1 MSRAVNLRPN
11 APLLFFVVLLA
22 AALPYFI
29 NLGQSA
35 LWDSNE
41 TFYAETPREMLET
54 HGYLAP
60 MFNYAPRTQKPPL
73 TYWLV
78 VLGYRTVGI
87 GELGVRL
94 PAAFAAVGT
103 LLFTYGIAHLLFSS
117 RAGLLA
123 LAILGTTLRLFV
135 LARKLPIDVLLL
147 FWLTAVFYFLIRA
160 QRNGSRLNWILAYVC
175 AGLGFLTKGPV
186 ALAIP
191 GLSYL
196 VWSLWTRRFKLSAT
210 CPVMG
215 ILALAAVVMPWYV
228 LIYQRYRWLYI
239 RDFFV
244 QDNFARFATQ
254 TFGGWSIGPL
264 RGPFYYI
271 PVFLAD
277 FFPWSLLTVAAG
289 IYLWSERKSLRAHN
303 ALTYGFPLAWAAVTF
318 LFFTISKNKQEYY
331 IAPIYPA
338 MAVALAGIMD
348 RSLFP
353 DGMLSEHLRRYWRVM
368 ILVTALTFL
377 PSAILLPFALRALI
391 PRGPAVLHYA
401 PSVLLFLAAVVLMRY
416 AFQGRLIRSV
426 FSIACFVWLS
436 FLMAGAIYLPAL
448 EQLRPVKEICRDIQA
463 QAQPDDEVGYY
474 RAAVPSMLFYLR
486 RPIFMASDPDIMMRK
501 FQGAAR
507 VFCVVSEQDY
517 SFFGAKRDLNL
528 TVLGRYPQLP
538 TQLKTMLRAVS
549 PVGENLLLV
558 SNRPS
563 LEAGSRGSR
572 ENS

>member
-1 MSRAVNLRPN
+1 MPRAVNSRPT
-11 APLLFFVVLLA
+11 APLLFFLVLLA
-22 AALPYFI
+22 VALPYFI

-54 HGYLAP
+54 HDYVAP
-60 MFNYAPRTQKPPL
+60 MFNYVPRTQKPPL

-78 VLGYRTVGI
+78 ILGYQTVGI

-94 PAAFAAVGT
+94 PMAFAVVGT
-103 LLFTYGIAHLLFSS
+103 LLFTYGIAQLLFSS
-117 RAGLLA
+117 RAALLA
-123 LAILGTTLRLFV
+123 LAILGTTVRLFI

-147 FWLTAVFYFLIRA
+147 FWLTGVFYFLIRA
-160 QRNGSRLNWILAYVC
+160 QKKGTRLDWFLAYVC

-210 CPVMG
+210 CPVTG
-215 ILALAAVVMPWYV
+215 VLALAAVVMPWYL
-228 LIYQRYRWLYI
+228 LIYQRYGWLYI
-239 RDFFV
+239 TDFFV
-244 QDNFARFATQ
+244 QDNLARFATQ

-271 PVFLAD
+271 PVFLGD

-289 IYLWSERKSLRAHN
+289 VYLWSERKSLRAHN
-303 ALTYGFPLAWAAVTF
+303 ALTYGFPLAWAAVIF
-318 LFFTISKNKQEYY
+318 LFFTVSKNKQEYY
-331 IAPIYPA
+331 IAPTYPA

-353 DGMLSEHLRRYWRVM
+353 DGTLTEHLRRYWKAM
-368 ILVTALTFL
+368 ILVTGLTFL
-377 PSAILLPFALRALI
+377 LSAVFLPFVLRALI

-401 PSVLLFLAAVVLMRY
+401 PSVLLFLVAVMLLWY

-426 FSIACFVWLS
+426 FSIACFVWLA

-448 EQLRPVKEICRDIQA
+448 ERLRPVKEICREIRA

-486 RPIFMASDPDIMMRK
+486 RPIFMASDPDIMMHK

-517 SFFGAKRDLNL
+517 SFFSAKRDLNL

-538 TQLKTMLRAVS
+538 TQLKTMLGTVS
-549 PVGENLLLV
+549 LVGENLLLV

-563 LEAGSRGSR
+563 LETGSRGSR
-572 ENS
+572 KNS

>member
-1 MSRAVNLRPN
+1 MPRAVNLSPT
-11 APLLFFVVLLA
+11 APLLHFLVVLA
-22 AALPYFI
+22 VALPYFI

-54 HGYLAP
+54 GDYVAP
-60 MFNYAPRTQKPPL
+60 MFNYEPRTQKPPL

-78 VLGYRTVGI
+78 ILGYKTVGVR
-87 GELGVRL
+87 ELGVRL
-94 PAAFAAVGT
+94 PVAFAVVGT
-103 LLFTYGIAHLLFSS
+103 LLFTYAIAHLLFST
-117 RAGLLA
+117 RAA
-123 LAILGTTLRLFV
+123 LVAVAILGTTLRLFV

-147 FWLTAVFYFLIRA
+147 FWLTGIFYFLIRA
-160 QRNGSRLNWILAYVC
+160 QKKGTRSDWVLAYLC
-175 AGLGFLTKGPV
+175 AGLGFLTKGPI

-196 VWSLWTRRFKLSAT
+196 VWSLWTRRFRLSAT
-210 CPVMG
+210 FPVTG
-215 ILALAAVVMPWYV
+215 IVVLAAVVMPWYL
-228 LIYQRYRWLYI
+228 LIYDRYGWLYI
-239 RDFFV
+239 TDFFV
-244 QDNFARFATQ
+244 QDNFARFAAQ
-254 TFGGWSIGPL
+254 SVGGWSIGPL
-264 RGPFYYI
+264 RGPFYYV
-271 PVFLAD
+271 PVFLSD

-289 IYLWSERKSLRAHN
+289 VYLWSERKSLRAHN
-303 ALTYGFPLAWAAVTF
+303 ALTYGFPLVWTAVTF
-318 LFFTISKNKQEYY
+318 LFFTVSKNKQEYY
-331 IAPIYPA
+331 IAPIYPI
-338 MAVALAGIMD
+338 MAVALAGIVD
-348 RSLFP
+348 RSLFR
-353 DGMLSEHLRRYWRVM
+353 DGALTEHLRRYWKAM

-377 PSAILLPFALRALI
+377 PSAVLLPFVLRALI
-391 PRGPAVLHYA
+391 PRGPAVLHYV
-401 PSVLLFLAAVVLMRY
+401 PSVLLFFAAVMLMRY

-426 FSIACFVWLS
+426 LSIAGFMWLV
-436 FLMAGAIYLPAL
+436 FLMAGAVYLPAL
-448 EQLRPVKEICRDIQA
+448 ERLRPVKEICQEIQA

-517 SFFGAKRDLNL
+517 SFFSAKRDLNL

-538 TQLKTMLRAVS
+538 TQLKTMLGTVR
-549 PVGENLLLV
+549 PVGEELLLV

-572 ENS
+572 KNS